1 MMYGLFVTVC
11 IMLMVVIGSMM
22 GIIMAWEMTP
32 CDKVPQWLDNA
43 YEKLYEI
50 FDKVLTRQSTPAIIK
65 ES

>member
-1 MMYGLFVTVC
+1 MMYGLFVAIC

-50 FDKVLTRQSTPAIIK
+50 FDKVLTR
-65 ES
+65 